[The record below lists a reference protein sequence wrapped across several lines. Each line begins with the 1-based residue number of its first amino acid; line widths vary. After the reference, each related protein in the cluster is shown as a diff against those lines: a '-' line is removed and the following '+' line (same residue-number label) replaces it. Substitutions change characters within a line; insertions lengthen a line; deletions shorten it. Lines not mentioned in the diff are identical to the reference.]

1 MCRVLIRG
9 RTRSGRHAA
18 FVAAALV
25 LISDTAFAGAYY
37 VDVET
42 GAAFNGYNDV
52 RIPPDTG
59 TQFSF
64 TEDLDAGAT
73 PFLRLRIGLM
83 DSEKHKLI
91 VFAAPLRFSAAGT
104 PVTDIV
110 FNGATFPAGIR
121 LDGKYRFDSYRVTY
135 LYGLHKSKRLAVDI
149 GLTGKIRDAEISLSG
164 GGLKSSYANTGFVPL
179 FSFRVGWQAADH
191 VCFLIEGDA
200 LASPGGEGRAEDIF
214 LGLSHD
220 TDGPLGFRLGYR
232 FLEGGAD
239 VDDVYSFAL
248 IHYAAFGI
256 RYHF

>member
-1 MCRVLIRG
+1 MCSDLTGG
-9 RTRSGRHAA
+9 RKWSGYAAA
-18 FVAAALV
+18 FMAAALM
-25 LISDTAFAGAYY
+25 LISGAAFAGAYY

-64 TEDLDAGAT
+64 TEDLDAGAA
-73 PFLRLRIGLM
+73 PFLRLRIGLV
-83 DSEKHKLI
+83 DSEKHKLS
-91 VFAAPLRFSAAGT
+91 VFAAPLRFSAAGM

-110 FNGATFPAGIR
+110 FNGATFPAGTS
-121 LDGKYRFDSYRVTY
+121 LDGEYRFDSYRITY
-135 LYGLHKSKRLAVDI
+135 LYGLHRSKRLTVDI
-149 GLTGKIRDAEISLSG
+149 GLTGKIRDAEISLNG
-164 GGLKSSYANTGFVPL
+164 GGLESSYANTGFVPL
-179 FSFRVGWQAADH
+179 FSFSVGWHAAGH
-191 VCFLIEGDA
+191 VRLLIEGDA

-248 IHYAAFGI
+248 IHYIALGV
-256 RYHF
+256 RYRL